1 MSTSQI
7 VIGYDFR
14 QASDVALSYAVE
26 FARKDPEQVLHF
38 VVVLGSRESY
48 REAERRRQELLT
60 VLQEVFRVR
69 DAPPN
74 VQFFVH
80 ARIGDP
86 ADELLEVAEELGADL
101 IVLGCH
107 DERGTVER
115 MLLGSVS
122 TRVLHEAHCPV
133 LVARKKSYK
142 DVELHPVVEVEP
154 MGTHRQLPHRYRY
167 STDQAFLRPADW
179 PIS

>member
-7 VIGYDFR
+7 VVGYDFR
-14 QASDVALSYAVE
+14 QPSDVAVQYAVE
-26 FARKDPEQVLHF
+26 FATRDPEEVLHF
-38 VVVLGSRESY
+38 VVVLGARESY
-48 REAERRRQELLT
+48 REAERVRKDLLL
-60 VLQEVFRVR
+60 VLAEVFRMR
-69 DAPPN
+69 DAPAE
-74 VQFFVH
+74 VQFYVH

-86 ADELLEVAEELGADL
+86 ADEIMAVAQDVGADL

-107 DERGTVER
+107 ERGAVER

-122 TRVLHEAHCPV
+122 TKVLHNARCPV

-142 DVELHPVVEVEP
+142 HVDLEPVVEVEP
-154 MGTHRQLPHRYRY
+154 SHTHRALPHRYTY
-167 STDQAFLRPADW
+167 SSNVAQLRPNEW

>member
-7 VIGYDFR
+7 VVGYDFR
-14 QASDVALSYAVE
+14 QPSDVALGYAVE
-26 FARKDPEQVLHF
+26 FACRDPEQVLHF
-38 VVVLGSRESY
+38 VVVLGAREKY
-48 REAERRRQELLT
+48 QEAERIRQQLLE
-60 VLQEVFRVR
+60 VLSEIFRMR
-69 DAPPN
+69 DAPVN

-86 ADELLEVAEELGADL
+86 ADEIMAVAREIGADL

-107 DERGTVER
+107 ERGTVER

-122 TRVLHEAHCPV
+122 SKVLHEARCPV

-142 DVELHPVVEVEP
+142 HVDLEPVHEVEP
-154 MGTHRQLPHRYRY
+154 SHTHRPLAHRYTY
-167 STDQAFLRPADW
+167 SSDIAQVRPADW
-179 PIS
+179 PIQ